1 MRKLLL
7 LSFLFLVGILHS
19 VSAQDRTISGRV
31 TDATTNEG
39 LPGVTVLLKGTSVGV
54 SSSSDGTYSLS
65 IPSSGGTL
73 SFSFI
78 GYAATE
84 RVVANESRIDVALA
98 QDNRQLSEVV
108 VTGFGIAQ
116 ERKELTGSIAT
127 VKARDFENQPIAGV
141 DQALQGRAAGV
152 QVTQNSGTPGS
163 GIAVRVRGSASIGA
177 GNEPLYVIDGLPI
190 NTGSYSNVGVGNQTT
205 NALSDL
211 NPNDI
216 ESMEILKD
224 AAAAAIYGSRG
235 SNGVVLI
242 TTKRGRVGKTK
253 VTLDYYRGSQSA
265 WKKPHA
271 LTGQQQTELF
281 LEQAQNR
288 YPVNAAGNINAFGV
302 NWRSYADLTGYLFS
316 DAGLNVNDVGQYFI
330 VDNGDG
336 IRDLAQFQ
344 DPTKAPNTNWANEIL
359 RTAPVTNHELSISGG
374 TEKSSYR
381 VSGSYFDQQGIIL
394 GSGFNRASGRVV
406 LDNKLSDHIRMGVN
420 LGLNRSVNNRI
431 QNDNNIYG
439 VLSTAILVASDIPK
453 YKADGTYARDPAS
466 STENP
471 IAAAREPFN
480 KGISSRIIGTQ
491 YTEFEFIKNLKYRAT
506 FGLDYIQFKDETF
519 NPSTTNAGRGTS
531 GAATFSINTDANFN
545 HISSFLYSKTFGD
558 HAFDGQFV
566 LDYQQSTFN
575 SVIAQGT
582 GFPGNTVRQL
592 SAAAVKTNASS
603 SETQYRL
610 FGTLARLNYNFKDKY
625 LFGATLRRDGS
636 SRFGRNN
643 RYGYFPAASVGWR
656 ISEEAFLQDNATIT
670 DIKLRA
676 SYGETGNQEIGNF
689 VSRGLI
695 NTGANFAQVGG
706 LAIGQLENPNLKWE
720 RTATANV
727 GIDLG
732 LIDNRIYLS
741 VDAYDRKTRDLLLAR
756 AVPGNTGYLSYQEN
770 IGNMTNRGLEFALNT
785 VNIRAQEDGGFNW
798 ETNFNIAFNKNE
810 VTKLVDGDQ
819 GTAAGFAS
827 WLEVGQP
834 LGAFRGYRV
843 DGIFQTQEEIN
854 ALDAAA
860 REQTGSPTARYQLA
874 ATRPGDIKFR
884 DINGRDAAGKLTGKP
899 DGRITGDDQEILGN
913 GQPDFFGG
921 LTNTVR
927 FKGFD
932 LSAFIQYSYG
942 NEIFNNN
949 ISFAQGMNGVF
960 GQDAAVL
967 NRWTPTNTNTN
978 IPRAVYGD
986 PNNNRR
992 TSDRFIEDGSYARLK
1007 NLTLGYTLPKAI
1019 SQRAHLSNVRVY
1031 VQGQNL
1037 YTLTDYSGLD
1047 PEVNTFSGSNISLGT
1062 DFLTFPQAR
1071 TITGGISLG
1080 F

>member
-1 MRKLLL
+1 M
-7 LSFLFLVGILHS
+7 SFLFIVGILHAA
-19 VSAQDRTISGRV
+19 VAQDRTISGRV
-31 TDATTNEG
+31 TDASTNDG

-54 SSSSDGTYSLS
+54 SSSSDGSYSLS
-65 IPSSGGTL
+65 VPATGGTL

-78 GYAATE
+78 GYTATE
-84 RVVANESRIDVALA
+84 RVVTGESRIDVALA
-98 QDNRQLSEVV
+98 QDNRQLSEVI

-127 VKARDFENQPIAGV
+127 VKARDFENQPIVGV

-190 NTGSYSNVGVGNQTT
+190 NTGSYSNIGVGNQQT

-242 TTKRGRVGKTK
+242 TTKRGRAGRTK
-253 VTLDYYRGSQSA
+253 VSLDYYRGAQTA

-281 LEQAQNR
+281 LEMAQNR
-288 YPVNAAGNINAFGV
+288 YPVNAAGNISAFGV

-316 DAGLNVNDVGQYFI
+316 DADLNVDDNGKYI
-330 VDNGDG
+330 IEDNGDG

-344 DPTKAPNTNWANEIL
+344 DPSKAPNTNWADEIL
-359 RTAPVTNHELSISGG
+359 RTAPITNHELSISGG

-420 LGLNRSVNNRI
+420 LGLNRSVNTRI

-453 YKADGTYARDPAS
+453 YKADGTYAKDPAS

-471 IAAAREPFN
+471 IAAAREPYN
-480 KGISSRIIGTQ
+480 KGISSRLIGTQ

-519 NPSTTNAGRGTS
+519 DPTTTNSGQGTN
-531 GAATFSINTDANFN
+531 GAAAMSIGTDANFN
-545 HISSFLYSKTFGD
+545 HISSLLYNKTFGD
-558 HAFDGQFV
+558 HSLSGQLV
-566 LDYQQSTFN
+566 LDYQQSTYN
-575 SVIAQGT
+575 SLIAEGT

-592 SAAAVKTNASS
+592 SAAALKTEAFS
-603 SETQYRL
+603 SETQNRL
-610 FGTLARLNYNFKDKY
+610 FGTLARVNYNFKDKY

-656 ISEEAFLQDNATIT
+656 ISEEAFLQDNAIVS

-676 SYGETGNQEIGNF
+676 SYGETGNQAIANF
-689 VSRGLI
+689 ASRGLI
-695 NTGANFAQVGG
+695 NTGANFDQVGG

-720 RTATANV
+720 RTITANI
-727 GIDLG
+727 GADIG
-732 LIDNRIYLS
+732 LLDNRLYLAI
-741 VDAYDRKTRDLLLAR
+741 DAYNRDTRDLLLAR
-756 AVPGNTGYLSYQEN
+756 QVVGSSGYLSYQEN
-770 IGNMTNRGLEFALNT
+770 IGNMNNRGVELALNT
-785 VNIRAQEDGGFNW
+785 VNVRAEGDGGFNW
-798 ETNFNIAFNKNE
+798 ETNFNIAFNRNE
-810 VTKLVDGDQ
+810 VTKLVDGDK
-819 GTAAGFAS
+819 GTPVGFAS

-834 LGAFRGYRV
+834 IGAFRGYRT
-843 DGIFQTQEEIN
+843 DGLFQAQEEIN
-854 ALDAAA
+854 ALDAIA
-860 REQTGSPTARYQLA
+860 QQKTGIATARYQSSL
-874 ATRPGDIKFR
+874 TRPGDVKFR
-884 DINGRDAAGKLTGKP
+884 DLNG
-899 DGRITGDDQEILGN
+899 DGRITGADQEIMGN
-913 GQPDFFGG
+913 AQPKFFGG

-942 NEIFNNN
+942 NKIYNNN
-949 ISFAQGMNGVF
+949 ISFAQGMNSVF

-967 NRWTPTNTNTN
+967 NRWTPTNTNTD

-986 PNNNRR
+986 PNSNRR
-992 TSDRFIEDGSYARLK
+992 VSDRFIEDGSYARLK
-1007 NLTLGYTLPKAI
+1007 NLTLGYSLPKTL
-1019 SQRAHLSNVRVY
+1019 SQRAHLSTVRVY

-1037 YTLTDYSGLD
+1037 FTATDYSGLD
-1047 PEVNTFSGSNISLGT
+1047 PEVNTFSGSNTALGT